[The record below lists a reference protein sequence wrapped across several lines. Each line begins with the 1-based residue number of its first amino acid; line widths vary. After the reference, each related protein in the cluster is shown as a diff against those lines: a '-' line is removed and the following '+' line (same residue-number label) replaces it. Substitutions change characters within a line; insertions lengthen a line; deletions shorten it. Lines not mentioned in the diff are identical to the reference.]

1 MRSRACWLATAK
13 RLVRVSMRWATEVTY
28 REMLGAYRALW
39 LLQAALIIGYTVLIA
54 AVMPEFLIEP
64 FAPILK
70 NLPILAILFVLYSE
84 ERRT

>member
-1 MRSRACWLATAK
+1 
-13 RLVRVSMRWATEVTY
+13 MRWATEVTY